1 MLMPLGII
9 MEMAKSQGLGK
20 INSFLIT
27 DRLFFSDDKPDD
39 MMLDWQAS
47 NVFISSLEF

>member
-9 MEMAKSQGLGK
+9 MEMARSQGK

-39 MMLDWQAS
+39 MTPEWQAS
-47 NVFISSLEF
+47 SVFISSLEFVR